1 MLLLLEDLH
10 LVYLV
15 PVFFHLELLQE
26 LADLN
31 LPPVVTECTLIAADC
46 TAASGRDPYLA
57 CVGSHLGE
65 HHRRSVGYPGACPVS
80 CGPRL
85 LETVARLRSFLI

>member
-1 MLLLLEDLH
+1 
-10 LVYLV
+10 
-15 PVFFHLELLQE
+15 
-26 LADLN
+26 LN
-31 LPPVVTECTLIAADC
+31 LPPVVTDCTLIAADC
-46 TAASGRDPYLA
+46 NAASGRDPYLA

-65 HHRRSVGYPGACPVS
+65 RHRRSVDCPSACLVS

>member
-1 MLLLLEDLH
+1 M
-10 LVYLV
+10 
-15 PVFFHLELLQE
+15 
-26 LADLN
+26 N
-31 LPPVVTECTLIAADC
+31 LPPVVTDCTLIAADC
-46 TAASGRDPYLA
+46 NAASGRDPYLA

-65 HHRRSVGYPGACPVS
+65 RHRRSVDCPSACLVS